1 MKKEFKAPWGT
12 GTIKQTIEV
21 PDKKEFNLS
30 ENKLYGYAGCNPE
43 LQEDLSNIPKEDHE
57 NWMAVYPEKDIKEF
71 IKKLKE
77 EMFKSW
83 QENKWSYQLIKYKID
98 KLAGEDLI

>member
-1 MKKEFKAPWGT
+1 MKDESLS
-12 GTIKQTIEV
+12 
-21 PDKKEFNLS
+21 DKIWINP
-30 ENKLYGYAGCNPE
+30 YAGVDS
-43 LQEDLSNIPKEDHE
+43 LDI
-57 NWMAVYPEKDIKEF
+57 KDVKEF

-98 KLAGEDLI
+98 KRAGKELI